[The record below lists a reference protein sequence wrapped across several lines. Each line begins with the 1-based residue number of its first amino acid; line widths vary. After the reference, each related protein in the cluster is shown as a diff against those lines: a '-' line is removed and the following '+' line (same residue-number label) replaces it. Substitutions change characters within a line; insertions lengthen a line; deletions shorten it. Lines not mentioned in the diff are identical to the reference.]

1 MVCGFEMLARFAS
14 PMHAAPPDWFAAA
27 RHQARLGDLE
37 AEVVAAGLAA
47 RHQVPPNC
55 FLTINVSPDAL
66 VTPEL
71 CRVLHAE
78 DQLEGLVFEV
88 TEQTEVS
95 DYTTLGRALGVL
107 RGAGAMIAVDDAGA
121 GYASLRHVM
130 AIRPEF
136 IKLDRELVTD
146 VDDDQAKRA
155 LVDTMGTFAGRTS
168 TRGSSPRGSSARGS
182 CTACSTSRC
191 RSGRATDSAV
201 RRRS

>member
-1 MVCGFEMLARFAS
+1 MRAAEMQRAAVDGALGPRAWEDAITQVLAEPARIEPVFQPIVDLKRGVVCGFEMLARFAS
-14 PMHAAPPDWFAAA
+14 RCTPRPPDWFAAA
-27 RHQARLGDLE
+27 RHQGRLGDLE

-71 CRVLHAE
+71 WRVLHAE

-95 DYTTLGRALGVL
+95 DYATLGRALGVL

-121 GYASLRHVM
+121 GYASL
-130 AIRPEF
+130 A
-136 IKLDRELVTD
+136 
-146 VDDDQAKRA
+146 
-155 LVDTMGTFAGRTS
+155 TS
-168 TRGSSPRGSSARGS
+168 WPSGPSSSSSTGSS
-182 CTACSTSRC
+182 
-191 RSGRATDSAV
+191 
-201 RRRS
+201 